1 MFDYLVNKYNKTPYL
16 VPEDEREDG
25 NLYVKYTDAPYLI
38 LPSSLDDFEALH
50 KRKFW
55 YNLRRSVRLYEA
67 ENAELNF
74 KIVRQSEE
82 LSYFLDQ
89 VFYLFNERWR
99 GEYTSAVWKKKEG
112 FTAYKEAMINLA
124 STGNAFLAVL
134 YCQDKKLLSYGFCLE
149 QDNTVFFYQHTTTM
163 APQYRNFSLGKVLIE
178 KLLRY
183 AVTEQYDKFDFM
195 SGTSAYKYEWA
206 KQEKAIYRL
215 IGKNTYRNY
224 FKFYVSRLRYFLQFN
239 YYVRK
244 FLKPILGY
252 LDRKYG
258 SR

>member
-16 VPEDEREDG
+16 VPEDEREEG
-25 NLYVKYTDAPYLI
+25 NLYVKYTDAPYLL
-38 LPSSLDDFEALH
+38 LPSSLADLEALH

-55 YNLRRSVRLYEA
+55 YNLRRSVRLYEV
-67 ENAELNF
+67 ENGELNF
-74 KIVRQSEE
+74 KVVRQPEE

-89 VFYLFNERWR
+89 VFYLFNKRWEM
-99 GEYTSAVWKKKEG
+99 EYTSAVWKTEAG
-112 FTAYKEAMINLA
+112 FTVYKEAMIDLA
-124 STGNAFLAVL
+124 SMGNAFLAVL
-134 YCQDKKLLSYGFCLE
+134 CDENKKLLSYGFCLE
-149 QDNTVFFYQHTTTM
+149 QDKTIFFYQHTTTIET
-163 APQYRNFSLGKVLIE
+163 QYRHFSLGKVLIE

-183 AVTEQYDKFDFM
+183 AVTEKYDKFDFM
-195 SGTSAYKYEWA
+195 SGTSPYKYEWA
-206 KQEKAIYRL
+206 KKEKAIYRL
-215 IGKNTYRNY
+215 IGKTTYRNY
-224 FKFYVSRLRYFLQFN
+224 FKYYVSRLRYFLQFN

>member
-1 MFDYLVNKYNKTPYL
+1 M
-16 VPEDEREDG
+16 
-25 NLYVKYTDAPYLI
+25 
-38 LPSSLDDFEALH
+38 
-50 KRKFW
+50 
-55 YNLRRSVRLYEA
+55 RLYEA
-67 ENAELNF
+67 ENGELNF

-99 GEYTSAVWKKKEG
+99 AEYTSAAWKKKEG
-112 FTAYKEAMINLA
+112 FTAYKEAMIDLA

-134 YCQDKKLLSYGFCLE
+134 YRQDKKLLSYGFCLE

-163 APQYRNFSLGKVLIE
+163 EAQYRNFSLGKVLIE

-195 SGTSAYKYEWA
+195 SGTSSYKYEWA

-215 IGKNTYRNY
+215 IGKTTYRNY
-224 FKFYVSRLRYFLQFN
+224 FKYYVNRLRYFVQFN

-244 FLKPILGY
+244 FSKPILGY